1 MKLRKMS
8 QAKSELISEQ
18 QIQDAYYN
26 IKDTVIQT
34 PLQEHP
40 GLSAKYDCTLTIKRE
55 DMQIVRSFKIRGA
68 YHKMKLLQ
76 SKLDTF
82 EVICAS
88 AGNHAQGF
96 AFACAHLKIKGT
108 VYMPNP
114 TPKQKIEKV
123 KFFGKEWVE
132 IKLTGDSFDD
142 AYTAAYDE
150 QQKTGHIF
158 IHPFDDLDI
167 IAGQGTIGAEIIKQ
181 TKTPIDYLFI
191 AVGGGG
197 LLSGVG
203 SYFKAASPNT
213 KIIAVESV
221 GAPALHQSLKE
232 NKRVILDKIDTFAD
246 GIAVK
251 TVGEKCFTIAQTIV
265 DDSILIPEGKICTT
279 ILKLYNDDAIVAEP
293 AGAISIAALD
303 FFKHEIKGKQVCVIL
318 CGGNNDITR
327 TEEIRE
333 RSLLYE
339 GKKHYFIINFPQ
351 RAGALKEFLN
361 TLGPNDDITHFEY
374 TKKHNRECGPALVGI
389 ELKHADDYANLVANM
404 NSMSLQYEHI
414 NDKPLLFDMLV

>member
-1 MKLRKMS
+1 MT
-8 QAKSELISEQ
+8 QAKAKLISAKS
-18 QIQDAYYN
+18 IQDAYFN

-34 PLQEHP
+34 PLQHHA
-40 GLSAKYDCTLTIKRE
+40 GLSSKYDCNISIKRE

-68 YHKMKLLQ
+68 YHKMKLMKKEHGSFKAL
-76 SKLDTF
+76 
-82 EVICAS
+82 CAS

-96 AFACAHLKIKGT
+96 AFACAQLQIQGT

-114 TPKQKIEKV
+114 TPNQKINKV
-123 KFFGKEWVE
+123 KYFGKEWID

-142 AYTAAYDE
+142 AFEAAMQE
-150 QQKTGHIF
+150 HEATGHTF
-158 IHPFDDLDI
+158 IHPFDDLDV
-167 IAGQGTIGAEIIKQ
+167 IAGQGTIATEIISQ
-181 TKTPIDYLFI
+181 STEAIDYIFI

-203 SYFKAASPNT
+203 SYFKAISPNT

-221 GAPALHQSLKE
+221 GAPALHKSLE
-232 NKRVILDKIDTFAD
+232 AGRRITLDSIDTFAD

-251 TVGEKCFTIAQTIV
+251 SIGGICFDTARRIV
-265 DDSILIPEGKICTT
+265 DDNILVPEGKICST
-279 ILKLYNDDAIVAEP
+279 ILQLYNDDAIVVEP

-303 FFKHEIKGKQVCVIL
+303 YFKDEIKGKNVCTII

-327 TEEIRE
+327 TQEIRE
-333 RSLLYE
+333 RALLYE

-361 TLGPNDDITHFEY
+361 VLGPNDDITHFEY
-374 TKKHNRECGPALVGI
+374 TKKHNRERGPALVGI
-389 ELKHADDYANLVANM
+389 ELRHADDYA
-404 NSMSLQYEHI
+404 SLLAKMESIHIRFEAI